1 VVVGEGRNEE
11 WMEKKKQK
19 LKCWSKKKRIRIY
32 KNGIAV
38 REVG

>member
-1 VVVGEGRNEE
+1 MDG
-11 WMEKKKQK
+11 KKKK
-19 LKCWSKKKRIRIY
+19 KIEMLVKKKKRIRIY